1 MRAPAA
7 PPEAPLSAT
16 RLRPLRGGLK
26 GGGAGSRTE
35 ARASPRPVLCAPA
48 RSSAGL
54 LVPTLGLP
62 VALPRAIH
70 PCWAGLAGP
79 GGESAFSR
87 VQVSLWAGERR
98 GRPCWAIVTCGEG
111 GSETALSIQTPPP
124 PAIRGREHS
133 QRARQGCWCGGGK
146 RPGGPA
152 IQAVCGGPAGGQCGQ
167 PGCVCAR
174 VCPYVCQSVHTGTA
188 ALFLGSLLSET

>member
-1 MRAPAA
+1 MR
-7 PPEAPLSAT
+7 APLSAT

-26 GGGAGSRTE
+26 GGGAGGRTE

-70 PCWAGLAGP
+70 PCWARLAGP
-79 GGESAFSR
+79 GGETAFSR
-87 VQVSLWAGERR
+87 VQASLWAGERR
-98 GRPCWAIVTCGEG
+98 GRPCWAIVNCGEG

-146 RPGGPA
+146 RPGGLA
-152 IQAVCGGPAGGQCGQ
+152 IRQCAGALLEVSAGSRDVPVCTCVPLRVSECAWVCTQGQQHCFWAHYL
-167 PGCVCAR
+167 VR
-174 VCPYVCQSVHTGTA
+174 RR
-188 ALFLGSLLSET
+188 